1 MKVGKRDGETLV
13 DVAPAKDY
21 SSTGQC
27 TLVDVTDAEE
37 RHMARASLGLLA
49 LKNHHGSRLLGSSH

>member
-13 DVAPAKDY
+13 NVASAKDY
-21 SSTGQC
+21 SSTGQW

-37 RHMARASLGLLA
+37 RHMARAFLGLLV
-49 LKNHHGSRLLGSSH
+49 LKGHHDSRLLGSSH